1 VFPLSFGSFSCEHS
15 KQHKDL
21 IFICSLCSVSLGRV
35 HSRQHTDYPFLDLL
49 AHRFSKAIFL
59 LCSYFSFLCSQPNLT
74 PFLILV
80 LLPVLTFGLPF
91 LEAVSPTWVFQS
103 RCKSASP
110 NFSCGASVKII
121 TNRTAGCFH
130 AHELC
135 ARRRTARA
143 FSWLRSS
150 FKMAFVV

>member
-21 IFICSLCSVSLGRV
+21 IFICSLCSVSLVRE
-35 HSRQHTDYPFLDLL
+35 HSRQSMDYLFLDLL

-59 LCSYFSFLCSQPNLT
+59 LCSCC
-74 PFLILV
+74 
-80 LLPVLTFGLPF
+80 PF
-91 LEAVSPTWVFQS
+91 LESHAVLDFGAAACPDFRSPAWVFQS

-110 NFSCGASVKII
+110 NFSCGASVCAPEII
-121 TNRTAGCFH
+121 TKRTAGCFP
-130 AHELC
+130 AREL
-135 ARRRTARA
+135 RVWRRTARA
-143 FSWLRSS
+143 FSCLRSL